1 MTPRHSFIRFVRPKL
16 ILGTSAREGFFCA
29 AYALRN
35 DPHCDN
41 ITHQRVSDLLSW
53 FSAHLAI
60 PENFSRTSS
69 KGFRNRVFTPGL
81 SWFRD
86 DATIMLDK
94 AFDLTALLTD
104 HGHHVEMLRTSRVGY
119 ILYED
124 AYQVVAEPFGDT
136 PV

>member
-16 ILGTSAREGFFCA
+16 ILGTSAREGFHCA

-35 DPHCDN
+35 DPLCDN
-41 ITHQRVSDLLSW
+41 ATHQRVTGLLNW

-60 PENFSRTSS
+60 PAKFSRTSS
-69 KGFRNRVFTPGL
+69 KAARSRTFTPGL
-81 SWFRD
+81 SRFRD

-104 HGHHVEMLRTSRVGY
+104 HGYHVEVLRTGRVGY

-124 AYQVVAEPFGDT
+124 AHQVVAEPFGDT

>member
-16 ILGTSAREGFFCA
+16 ILGTSAREGFHCA

-35 DPHCDN
+35 DPLCDN
-41 ITHQRVSDLLSW
+41 ATHQRVTGLLNW

-60 PENFSRTSS
+60 PAKFSRTSS
-69 KGFRNRVFTPGL
+69 KAARNRSFTPGL

-104 HGHHVEMLRTSRVGY
+104 HGYHVEVLRTGRVGY

-124 AYQVVAEPFGDT
+124 AHQVVAEPFGDT